1 MFIIV
6 LYNVYE
12 RDVEYNC
19 KVLYGQ
25 TMYRKG
31 RIIMK
36 KSNKKLV
43 MAASLVLGITV
54 MTSASLANYATSNG
68 YEVGKTA
75 LKGLLKNENYSSELS
90 LSMTVDDDVISDFKV
105 TEKYDRDGDV
115 KLNRTESNYYY
126 NDSNPDRTYVSY
138 FQDNS
143 DISIYNKGTEDENTY
158 IYHYGNIEDLGWTPG
173 RGMFDEFAGEDE
185 EEADRNAKFVRFAE
199 LAADTM
205 VGDLKNNVVYV
216 SGDDDS
222 ATYEMQLSGMQIP
235 ELVNAGVSLLF
246 SESGIDEDDPILSK
260 LGQDPVI
267 KSVSLTFTVDNENRL
282 SDAAF
287 KVTAA
292 GNGHEAAVDM
302 SAKLYDYGT
311 TKPERVDISSLKN
324 VNKPDMS
331 DEAVTYIVGE
341 DNIEIEYED

>member
-1 MFIIV
+1 
-6 LYNVYE
+6 
-12 RDVEYNC
+12 
-19 KVLYGQ
+19 
-25 TMYRKG
+25 MYRKG

-75 LKGLLKNENYSSELS
+75 LKGLFKNENYSSELS
-90 LSMTVDDDVISDFKV
+90 LSMTVDEDVFSDFKV
-105 TEKYDRDGDV
+105 TEKYDRNGDV
-115 KLNRTESNYYY
+115 KRNHTET
-126 NDSNPDRTYVSY
+126 DSYSGTSRVYESY

-143 DISIYNKGTEDENTY
+143 EITIYNKGTKDENTY
-158 IYHYGNIEDLGWTPG
+158 IYHYGNIEDLGWMPG

-185 EEADRNAKFVRFAE
+185 EDAERNSKIIRFAE
-199 LAADTM
+199 LVADTM

-246 SESGIDEDDPILSK
+246 SERGIDEDDPIISK
-260 LGQDPVI
+260 LGNDPVI
-267 KSVSLTFTVDNENRL
+267 KSVYLTFTVDNENRL
-282 SDAAF
+282 SDASF
-287 KVTAA
+287 NVTAA

-302 SAKLYDYGT
+302 SAKIYDYGT
-311 TKPERVDISSLKN
+311 TKPEKVDVSSLKN
-324 VNKPDMS
+324 VNTEETAEYTINAD
-331 DEAVTYIVGE
+331 DV
-341 DNIEIEYED
+341 EIEYED

>member
-1 MFIIV
+1 
-6 LYNVYE
+6 
-12 RDVEYNC
+12 
-19 KVLYGQ
+19 
-25 TMYRKG
+25 
-31 RIIMK
+31 MK

-90 LSMTVDDDVISDFKV
+90 LSMTVDEDIISDFKT
-105 TEKYDRDGDV
+105 TEKYDRNGDV
-115 KLNRTESNYYY
+115 RRNHTETDSY
-126 NDSNPDRTYVSY
+126 NGTSRVYESY

-143 DISIYNKGTEDENTY
+143 AISIYNKGTDDENTY
-158 IYHYGNIEDLGWTPG
+158 IYHYDNIEDLGWTPG

-185 EEADRNAKFVRFAE
+185 EEADRNAKIIRFAE
-199 LAADTM
+199 LVADTM

-246 SESGIDEDDPILSK
+246 SEKSIYEDDPIISK
-260 LGQDPVI
+260 LGNDPVI

-282 SDAAF
+282 SDASF
-287 KVTAA
+287 NVTAA

-311 TKPERVDISSLKN
+311 TKPERVDVSSLKN
-324 VNKPDMS
+324 VNDDIDMS
-331 DEAVTYIVGE
+331 DEAVTYSVGE
-341 DNIEIEYED
+341 DDIQIEYED